1 MSNKKKFLSSPK
13 LKHGGLSVLIVAA
26 VIVVVAVLNI
36 AVSALDKGFGL
47 SYDLS
52 NNKLYTLSAQ
62 TQKAISALDKDVHIY
77 GLMQTGSES
86 TTVENLLENYRKLS
100 PDHIEVTVVD
110 PVANPTFAKQFTS
123 ETLNTNSV
131 IVTNGDGS
139 RYRVIDQY
147 DMYEMSYTYT
157 SSGYSYYPKS
167 FIGEQKLTNA
177 IGFVTADEVANC
189 YFLTGHQEASA
200 ENMAHI
206 TDYIEGENLIVGD
219 ISVTNITDLKVGD
232 ILIVCMPQQ
241 DLSEDERLVI
251 KDYLENGG
259 YMIYMVDA
267 TCPELPV
274 FESLLDL
281 YGIGID
287 HTLVVEG
294 DENAYYSSP
303 VYLVPDITEHDI
315 TAGLTANDQVAVIP
329 YATSITMPAITDDD
343 VEVSTLLTTTKKSY
357 IKTNLD
363 STVAAK
369 EDGDKDGPATV
380 AMALRRV
387 DADGN
392 DAGEKIV
399 VFSGAGFVGS
409 SSFYALSGNTDL
421 MLGAIRWMNGETDT
435 VTIVGKNLMTNSL
448 RFNSTG
454 EMYVMAAIAII
465 VMPVIILAVG
475 LVVWLKR
482 RHL

>member
-13 LKHGGLSVLIVAA
+13 LKHGGLSVLIIAA
-26 VIVVVAVLNI
+26 VIVVVVVLNV
-36 AVSALDKGFGL
+36 AVSALDKGLGL

-62 TQKAISALDKDVHIY
+62 TQKAISALDKDVKIY

-100 PDHIEVTVVD
+100 PDHIEVTTVD

-123 ETLNTNSV
+123 ENLNINSV
-131 IVTNGDGS
+131 IVTNGDGT

-147 DMYEMSYTYT
+147 DMYEFAY
-157 SSGYSYYPKS
+157 SGYQAYPKS

-189 YFLTGHQEASA
+189 YFLTGHQEMSA
-200 ENMAHI
+200 ANMAHI

-219 ISVTNITDLKVGD
+219 ISVTNITDLKAGD
-232 ILIVCMPQQ
+232 ILIICMPQN
-241 DLSEDERLVI
+241 DLSEDERVAI
-251 KDYLENGG
+251 KGFLENGG

-267 TCPELPV
+267 TCPALPV

-287 HTLVVEG
+287 HTLVVEN
-294 DENAYYSSP
+294 DENSYYQAP
-303 VYLVPDITEHDI
+303 VYLVPDITTHDI
-315 TAGLTANDQVAVIP
+315 TAGLTANNQVAVVP
-329 YATSITMPAITDDD
+329 YATSITMPAISDAD
-343 VEVSTLLTTTKKSY
+343 VEVSTLLTTSKKSY

-363 STVAAK
+363 STTPEK
-369 EDGDKDGPATV
+369 EEGDKDGPATV

-387 DADGN
+387 DQDGN

-409 SSFYALSGNTDL
+409 STFYALSGNTDL
-421 MLGAIRWMNGETDT
+421 MLGAIRWMNGEADT

-448 RFNSTG
+448 RFNSTA
-454 EMYVMAAIAII
+454 EMYVMAVIAII
-465 VMPVIILAVG
+465 VMPVVILVAG
-475 LVVWLKR
+475 LIVWLKR